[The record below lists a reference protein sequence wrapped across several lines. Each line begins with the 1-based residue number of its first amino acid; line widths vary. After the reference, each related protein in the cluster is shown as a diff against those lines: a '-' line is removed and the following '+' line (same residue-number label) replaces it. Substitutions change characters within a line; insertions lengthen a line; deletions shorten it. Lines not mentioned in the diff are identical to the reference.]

1 MNVILKT
8 NIILLITALSITA
21 CTSSPTPEPEPVK
34 QLNSAQSQRLHAK
47 QAQDELSKKQRQGR
61 IDRTSHNKLVNYIKL

>member
-21 CTSSPTPEPEPVK
+21 CASSPTPEPEPVK

-47 QAQDELSKKQRQGR
+47 QAQDELSKETTTG
-61 IDRTSHNKLVNYIKL
+61 SH